1 VGIHVF
7 CLVIQVGKLENV
19 FWLGIQLDSW
29 GFMSFGW
36 GSSWIVG
43 DSCLLV
49 GDPSWLIGDAQN
61 FNQLVET
68 FSFDLFG
75 MHG

>member
-1 VGIHVF
+1 
-7 CLVIQVGKLENV
+7 
-19 FWLGIQLDSW
+19 
-29 GFMSFGW
+29 MYFGW

-49 GDPSWLIGDAQN
+49 GDPSWLIGDACILVGDTTWLIGDAQN

-68 FSFDLFG
+68 FSSDLFG